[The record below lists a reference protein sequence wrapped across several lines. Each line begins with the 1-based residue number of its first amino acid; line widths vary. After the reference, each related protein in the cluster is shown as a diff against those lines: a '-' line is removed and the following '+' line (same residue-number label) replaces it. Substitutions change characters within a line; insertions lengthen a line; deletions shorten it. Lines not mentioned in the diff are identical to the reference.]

1 MKQRL
6 GMERVEGNKLAAT
19 TRVWARYDPNRL
31 THGVAHSWNIL
42 SKNPLGLRTNVNIRL
57 TFHRRLTFA
66 LSGRRRRSALERVVR
81 PHVATVSHS
90 RLPPARTESAERA
103 ASAVPPPSMTHAE
116 VADET

>member
-31 THGVAHSWNIL
+31 THGVAHSWNIF

-66 LSGRRRRSALERVVR
+66 
-81 PHVATVSHS
+81 
-90 RLPPARTESAERA
+90 PARGRA
-103 ASAVPPPSMTHAE
+103 GGWVEVRRFSPAAVGRAVRCVFHRALP
-116 VADET
+116 